1 MYSDTQKRRGERRGR
16 VEDRG
21 EGWREEDG
29 KGGRMEGGGGRGKR
43 EAERDS

>member
-29 KGGRMEGGGGRGKR
+29 KGGRMEGGRRWAREEGGRKR
-43 EAERDS
+43 